1 MPHCTSRFCLTVRF
15 CKIYTFH
22 QDGRLSSRICDRH
35 LAQRRNHVFS
45 ELEDVISNLAVEQV
59 NSFSS
64 VRAAI
69 ISPSPAT
76 YRLAS
81 QGQRSLV
88 HPFVSFQMTIKMG
101 RGQADWKSSNISVQ
115 PAPPGIGNPPP
126 LLLQI
131 PLKLLSSLWFTT
143 VPVVDFL
150 NVIWAISRQKL
161 NRIAASDRLF
171 TPISIRKAMQIE
183 IVVFL
188 FWDIGPQPYYWLWCR
203 QQNRLQTPSLHD
215 PQIPQHRPQI
225 SADESVHP
233 YSMHPLN
240 TFSIIT
246 SHVCFQILP
255 YLLFLFAT
263 PYLFPYQ
270 QKN

>member
-101 RGQADWKSSNISVQ
+101 RRARTGADWKSSNIWARPLFRTSF
-115 PAPPGIGNPPP
+115 GCCCWNPPLP
-126 LLLQI
+126 SYYKFLPPQTAFLLVIHYCPGGWFPQCNLAHFPSKTKQNSCFKHRTDWLFHLTLQL
-131 PLKLLSSLWFTT
+131 LKVAQRAACLPKMPQYHS
-143 VPVVDFL
+143 
-150 NVIWAISRQKL
+150 ISY
-161 NRIAASDRLF
+161 LF
-171 TPISIRKAMQIE
+171 
-183 IVVFL
+183 
-188 FWDIGPQPYYWLWCR
+188 
-203 QQNRLQTPSLHD
+203 N
-215 PQIPQHRPQI
+215 
-225 SADESVHP
+225 
-233 YSMHPLN
+233 
-240 TFSIIT
+240 
-246 SHVCFQILP
+246 
-255 YLLFLFAT
+255 FAT
-263 PYLFPYQ
+263 LVSASPVLRTHFNQ
-270 QKN
+270 L